1 MQDEIIKHS
10 KKIHSAMNNKK
21 HSFKEKVKE
30 ISTEIL
36 IIVFA
41 VTLSIWLH
49 SWSEEKHQ
57 QKDAQT
63 FLIGLKEDLQ
73 NDVSN
78 LENTKILLNETQQQ
92 VSFVLHLTPE
102 KIDSIKANHQQINS
116 GTNFINTLVN
126 NGRYEG
132 FKSSGKINTIENQNI
147 RNKILSYY
155 QQTIPQIALVEDS
168 YEKLTSRYVDLLM
181 YGKEDEDINTT
192 LLKQKTKI
200 ILSGIN
206 NFTKQ
211 HQKSYQNAINQS
223 REIIEEIGKEQNK

>member
-1 MQDEIIKHS
+1 MRDEILKHT
-10 KKIHSAMNNKK
+10 KKIYKMATDPNPTLR
-21 HSFKEKVKE
+21 EKVKE
-30 ISTEIL
+30 IVIEIF

-57 QKDAQT
+57 RKDAQT

-73 NDVSN
+73 NDISN
-78 LENTKILLNETQQQ
+78 LENTKNLLNQTQQQ
-92 VSFVLHLTPE
+92 VSFVLNLTPA

-132 FKSSGKINTIENQNI
+132 FKSSGKINTIENQSI
-147 RNKILSYY
+147 RSKILSYY

-192 LLKQKTKI
+192 LLKKKTKI
-200 ILSGIN
+200 ILSGID
-206 NFTKQ
+206 NFTKYNK
-211 HQKSYQNAINQS
+211 KSYQNAIKEA
-223 REIIEEIGKEQNK
+223 REIIKEIGKEENK

>member
-10 KKIHSAMNNKK
+10 KKIHSAMNNKN

-30 ISTEIL
+30 VLTEIL

-49 SWSEEKHQ
+49 SWSEERHQ

-73 NDVSN
+73 KDISN
-78 LENTKILLNETQQQ
+78 LENTKKTLNKTQQQ
-92 VSFVLHLTPE
+92 ISFALHLTPQ
-102 KIDSIKANHQQINS
+102 KIDSIEANHKQINS

-155 QQTIPQIALVEDS
+155 QQTIPEIAFVEDS
-168 YEKLTSRYVDLLM
+168 YERLISRYVDLLIN
-181 YGKEDEDINTT
+181 GNEDEDINTT
-192 LLKQKTKI
+192 ILKKKTKI
-200 ILSGIN
+200 LLSGIDR
-206 NFTKQ
+206 FTKDTQ
-211 HQKSYQNAINQS
+211 ESYEGAIKEA
-223 REIIEEIGKEQNK
+223 REIIKEIDKEEHK

>member
-10 KKIHSAMNNKK
+10 KKIHSAMNNNQ

-30 ISTEIL
+30 VLIEVL

-49 SWSEEKHQ
+49 SWSEERHQ

-63 FLIGLKEDLQ
+63 FLLGLKEDLQ
-73 NDVSN
+73 KDISN
-78 LENTKILLNETQQQ
+78 LEDTKETLHKTQQQ
-92 VSFVLHLTPE
+92 ISFALHLTPQ
-102 KIDSIKANHQQINS
+102 KIDSIQANHKQINS

-155 QQTIPQIALVEDS
+155 QQTIPEIALVEGT
-168 YEKLTSRYVDLLM
+168 YEKLISRYVDLLVS
-181 YGKEDEDINTT
+181 GKEDEDINKTI
-192 LLKQKTKI
+192 LKKKTKI
-200 ILSGIN
+200 ILSGID
-206 NFTKQ
+206 NFTRDTQ
-211 HQKSYQNAINQS
+211 ESYETAIRQA
-223 REIIEEIGKEQNK
+223 REIIKEIDKNEH

>member
-1 MQDEIIKHS
+1 MKEEIIKHS
-10 KKIHSAMNNKK
+10 KKIYTEMNNSN

-30 ISTEIL
+30 ILTEIL

-57 QKDAQT
+57 QKDAQI

-73 NDVSN
+73 NDISN
-78 LENTKILLNETQQQ
+78 LENTKNLLNETQKQ

-102 KIDSIKANHQQINS
+102 KIDSIKANNQQINS

-132 FKSSGKINTIENQNI
+132 FKSSGKINTIENQNM
-147 RNKILSYY
+147 RNMILSYY
-155 QQTIPQIALVEDS
+155 QQTIPQIYFVEQS
-168 YEKLTSRYVDLLM
+168 YERLSSKYVDVLID
-181 YGKEDEDINTT
+181 GKEDEDINKTI
-192 LLKQKTKI
+192 LKKNTKI
-200 ILSGIN
+200 VLSGIN

-211 HQKSYQNAINQS
+211 SQKSYEDAIKQA
-223 REIIEEIGKEQNK
+223 REIIKAIDAKEN